1 MYVATKGSGKKLNFI
16 CPFCNNIKKNKIP
29 IYRVVKERGISCVN
43 CNDHI
48 SFPNK
53 FACVLFGY
61 LESINVIQN
70 YQCEYC
76 PQWVKP
82 HRYRYD
88 NYFEYDNKQYIVEM
102 DGELGHGKRSFGC
115 NSNDA
120 DVDGLARD
128 IIKDELAKENNII
141 LIRINSTKSN
151 FDYLKNECI
160 NNIICVSDN
169 TNKIDWG
176 FIETNCYR
184 NTYKEIN
191 DYYMNK
197 EKSISKIKE
206 KFKVSSV
213 TVFSILNKYN
223 KLGLNDY
230 VTFIEKFK
238 NKYSMVVDMYN
249 SGMKVE
255 EIANA
260 TNIQGQSI
268 TKYLRRA
275 HNLGECNYIPE
286 SNKKMVS
293 VYKDNKYINTYPS
306 ISELSRKS
314 TVDLGVHLNI
324 SEISYVCSGK
334 NKQAKGYTFSFVS

>member
-1 MYVATKGSGKKLNFI
+1 
-16 CPFCNNIKKNKIP
+16 
-29 IYRVVKERGISCVN
+29 
-43 CNDHI
+43 
-48 SFPNK
+48 
-53 FACVLFGY
+53 
-61 LESINVIQN
+61 
-70 YQCEYC
+70 
-76 PQWVKP
+76 
-82 HRYRYD
+82 
-88 NYFEYDNKQYIVEM
+88 M
-102 DGELGHGKRSFGC
+102 DGELGHGRRSFGC
-115 NSNDA
+115 NGNDV

-128 IIKDELAKENNII
+128 VIKDRLAKENNII

-160 NNIICVSDN
+160 NNIVCVSDN
-169 TNKIDWG
+169 KNKIDWR
-176 FIETNCYR
+176 FIETNCYK
-184 NTYKEIN
+184 NIYKEIN
-191 DYYMNK
+191 DYYMNE

-206 KFKVSSV
+206 KFKVSST
-213 TVFSILNKYN
+213 TVFSVLNKYH

-230 VTFIEKFK
+230 VAFMEKYK
-238 NKYSMVVDMYN
+238 SKYSMVIDMYN

-255 EIANA
+255 EIVNI

-275 HNLGECNYIPE
+275 HSLGECNYIPE

-293 VYKDNKYINTYPS
+293 VYKNNKYINTYPS

-314 TVDLGVHLNI
+314 SVDLGVHLDI